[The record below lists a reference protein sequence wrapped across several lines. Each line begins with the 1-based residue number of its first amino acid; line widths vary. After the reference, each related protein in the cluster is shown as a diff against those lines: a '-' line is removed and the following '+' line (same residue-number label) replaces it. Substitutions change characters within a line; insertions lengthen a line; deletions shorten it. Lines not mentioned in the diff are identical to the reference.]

1 MLHNVI
7 RQSSILTDD
16 EHLIGNFFTYSVFH
30 FKAIILTSIKNFKL
44 HYANNFQ
51 KY

>member
-1 MLHNVI
+1 MTHNVI
-7 RQSSILTDD
+7 QKNSILTDD
-16 EHLIGNFFTYSVFH
+16 EHLLRHVFAYSVFH
-30 FKAIILTSIKNFKL
+30 FKATYFTNVKSFKF